1 MITPRKAL
9 RQPTKQRLLDEG
21 VRLFAKNGF
30 RETTVGEIEEAAGLE
45 PRRGALYR
53 HFPSKEGLLEAA
65 LDAHLDALANAGQ
78 DLPTSGSD
86 DPRETA
92 VALARWM
99 FGELDREQSILRIL
113 EQDGDRLIHLRDR
126 FRDTLMK
133 PGYQLITKITREWAG
148 ASATS
153 TDPEAIAAVLL
164 SALVNYRRSAWT
176 FDYPPGGLSQDRYV
190 SAWADLCVTY
200 AQTHRRPNSRSTR
213 SKH

>member
-1 MITPRKAL
+1 M
-9 RQPTKQRLLDEG
+9 
-21 VRLFAKNGF
+21 FAKNGF

-53 HFPSKEGLLEAA
+53 HFPSKEALLEAA
-65 LDAHLDALANAGQ
+65 LDAHLDALANASK
-78 DLPTSGSD
+78 DLPTSGSE

-92 VALARWM
+92 LALARWM
-99 FGELDREQSILRIL
+99 FEELDRERSILRIL
-113 EQDGDRLIHLRDR
+113 EQDGDRLTPLRDR

-133 PGYQLITKITREWAG
+133 PGYRLTAKIARDWAG
-148 ASATS
+148 ASAVS
-153 TDPEAIAAVLL
+153 TDPEAIAAVFL

-176 FDYPPGGLSQDRYV
+176 FDYPPGGLSQDRYL

-200 AQTHRRPNSRSTR
+200 SRTQRRPNSRSTR